1 LAQII
6 ADDVKCPPRLQGY
19 RIISLELANLVAGT
33 KYRGEF
39 EERLQYI
46 IKEVTGDKAPPTILF
61 IDEIHNLVGAGSAEG
76 GLDAA
81 NILKLAFARG
91 QLQVIGA
98 TTIAEGK
105 ERLCGIRLL
114 GLDGTTTMTTMT
126 TTTTTTTTTTM
137 TTNYKRMI
145 TLLINLYIN
154 K

>member
-1 LAQII
+1 
-6 ADDVKCPPRLQGY
+6 
-19 RIISLELANLVAGT
+19 
-33 KYRGEF
+33 
-39 EERLQYI
+39 
-46 IKEVTGDKAPPTILF
+46 
-61 IDEIHNLVGAGSAEG
+61 
-76 GLDAA
+76 LDAA
-81 NILKLAFARG
+81 NILKLALARG
-91 QLQVIGA
+91 QLRVIGA

-114 GLDGTTTMTTMT
+114 GLDGTTMTTTMT

>member
-1 LAQII
+1 VGETAIAEVLAQII

-76 GLDAA
+76 GE
-81 NILKLAFARG
+81 R
-91 QLQVIGA
+91 
-98 TTIAEGK
+98 TITSDW
-105 ERLCGIRLL
+105 CH
-114 GLDGTTTMTTMT
+114 DDC
-126 TTTTTTTTTTM
+126 
-137 TTNYKRMI
+137 
-145 TLLINLYIN
+145 
-154 K
+154 